1 MTVEVQRRIDSVP
14 ILVAFA
20 ILYLSDETRPAPF
33 GKPLMKRLLALV
45 FLPATLA
52 QADDEI
58 TIELPGGVPL
68 EMVWIEPGNF
78 TMGSPEYDG
87 TREVTISHGFYLG
100 KYPAVAPAQVAA
112 GPGESS
118 MSGRCT
124 SCERKLAMYV
134 FRHVNSWDAGS

>member
-1 MTVEVQRRIDSVP
+1 
-14 ILVAFA
+14 
-20 ILYLSDETRPAPF
+20 
-33 GKPLMKRLLALV
+33 MKRLLALV

-100 KYPAVAPAQVAA
+100 KYEITREQWKAVMGTAPWSGHKSVYHRRRLPA
-112 GPGESS
+112 
-118 MSGRCT
+118 T
-124 SCERKLAMYV
+124 SLTCRTWGKQHERQMYIL
-134 FRHVNSWDAGS
+134 

>member
-1 MTVEVQRRIDSVP
+1 
-14 ILVAFA
+14 
-20 ILYLSDETRPAPF
+20 
-33 GKPLMKRLLALV
+33 MKRLLALV

-87 TREVTISHGFYLG
+87 TREVTISHGFTQDLTTLDIDRLRLWSRL
-100 KYPAVAPAQVAA
+100 P
-112 GPGESS
+112 
-118 MSGRCT
+118 R
-124 SCERKLAMYV
+124 
-134 FRHVNSWDAGS
+134 